1 MKEKPFV
8 HKTIQRLIV
17 SIIIYFNLR
26 FYSIITSVLK
36 MPKLLSLVWNEKEK
50 KPTELLSM
58 FIFIILVIMNFTS
71 QQHIMQNKN
80 NWVEAKL
87 FRRSHRQLSHRRA
100 FRDRGTSVM
109 KKGQKSLFFLLFFKQ
124 LLEMMKA
131 FAHYNET
138 ENVNHTLGCNSFSF
152 TEDFHY
158 FSSFYNTNKKFI

>member
-1 MKEKPFV
+1 MKEKPFI

-71 QQHIMQNKN
+71 QQHII
-80 NWVEAKL
+80 

>member
-1 MKEKPFV
+1 MKRK
-8 HKTIQRLIV
+8 KT
-17 SIIIYFNLR
+17 
-26 FYSIITSVLK
+26 
-36 MPKLLSLVWNEKEK
+36 
-50 KPTELLSM
+50 PTELLSM

-158 FSSFYNTNKKFI
+158 FSSFYNTKIFRINIKKSKSYSKQKGQSAWIKTPSSPFTPVLINVDLQKNP